1 MPKDMPYLRIKEIIE
16 GLNIKS
22 LKEFLPVDIYADE
35 SLGDNISLSVKFTF
49 QDDAKTLE
57 DEEIVT
63 IMDEILT
70 ALKDNLGI
78 GLR

>member
-16 GLNIKS
+16 SLQIKS
-22 LKEFLPVDIYADE
+22 LKEFVPVDVYSDE
-35 SLGDNISLSVKFTF
+35 TLGDNMSLSVKFTF

-57 DEEIVT
+57 DEEIIA
-63 IMDEILT
+63 IMDEILS
-70 ALKDNLGI
+70 ALKENLGV

>member
-1 MPKDMPYLRIKEIIE
+1 FSRLQKRRPCGKMHPHFGRNEHCPKP
-16 GLNIKS
+16 
-22 LKEFLPVDIYADE
+22 PVDIYADE

-49 QDDAKTLE
+49 QDDTKTLE
-57 DEEIVT
+57 DEEIVA

>member
-1 MPKDMPYLRIKEIIE
+1 
-16 GLNIKS
+16 
-22 LKEFLPVDIYADE
+22 DE
-35 SLGDNISLSVKFTF
+35 SLGDNISLSVKFAF

-57 DEEIVT
+57 DEEIVA